1 MDKRTEIM
9 TNIWIYLVV
18 LLVGLAGGIVIGVKL
33 MGDQISITV
42 RKIKNKKTSG
52 DNSVVIP
59 IDVQKAL
66 SRRKQRL
73 IDKAKNKE

>member
-1 MDKRTEIM
+1 M

>member
-1 MDKRTEIM
+1 MEKF
-9 TNIWIYLVV
+9 WIYLVV
-18 LLVGLAGGIVIGVKL
+18 LLAGMAGGIVIGVKL

-59 IDVQKAL
+59 IEVQKAL

>member
-1 MDKRTEIM
+1 MEKL
-9 TNIWIYLVV
+9 WIYLVV
-18 LLVGLAGGIVIGVKL
+18 LLAGMAGGIVIGVKL

-42 RKIKNKKTSG
+42 RKIKNKRTSG

>member
-1 MDKRTEIM
+1 MEKL
-9 TNIWIYLVV
+9 WIYLVV
-18 LLVGLAGGIVIGVKL
+18 LLAGMAGGIVIGVKL

-42 RKIKNKKTSG
+42 RKIKNKRTSG

-59 IDVQKAL
+59 IEVQKAL

>member
-1 MDKRTEIM
+1 M

-18 LLVGLAGGIVIGVKL
+18 LLVGFAGGVITGVKL

-42 RKIKNKKTSG
+42 RKIKNKRTSG

-59 IDVQKAL
+59 IEVQKAL

>member
-1 MDKRTEIM
+1 MEKL
-9 TNIWIYLVV
+9 WIYLVV
-18 LLVGLAGGIVIGVKL
+18 LLAGMAGGIVIGVKL

-42 RKIKNKKTSG
+42 RKIKNKRTSG

-73 IDKAKNKE
+73 IAKAKNKE